1 MLDYNYIYNFLDRYG
16 SYINGVAEGS
26 EEWQDVTTNFATE
39 LFQVLKGEERS
50 LLGKIKTFSNN
61 KYNFKYE
68 PGVDYE
74 IKWGN

>member
-1 MLDYNYIYNFLDRYG
+1 MLDYNYIYNFLDHYG
-16 SYINGVAEGS
+16 NYINGVSEGS
-26 EEWQDVTTNFATE
+26 EEWRDITTNFATE

-61 KYNFKYE
+61 KYNFKCE
-68 PGVDYE
+68 LGVDYE